1 MAGLILL
8 IYIVL
13 VVWALANAL
22 SGRFENGDKTAWV
35 ITIIFVPFL
44 GAILYFLIG
53 RHQKI

>member
-13 VVWALANAL
+13 VVWTLANAL

-44 GAILYFLIG
+44 GTILYFLIG

>member
-1 MAGLILL
+1 MASLIIL
-8 IYIVL
+8 IYIVF

-44 GAILYFLIG
+44 GSILYFLIG